1 MGRAVVDL
9 VGLVLVIGLIASGG
23 FLMHSL
29 EVTRSPVRVRVGA
42 LLSIVFMIA
51 FMLRVAGW

>member
-1 MGRAVVDL
+1 MVDL
-9 VGLVLVIGLIASGG
+9 VGMALVIGLIASGG
-23 FLMHSL
+23 FLLHSL

-51 FMLRVAGW
+51 FMVHVVGW